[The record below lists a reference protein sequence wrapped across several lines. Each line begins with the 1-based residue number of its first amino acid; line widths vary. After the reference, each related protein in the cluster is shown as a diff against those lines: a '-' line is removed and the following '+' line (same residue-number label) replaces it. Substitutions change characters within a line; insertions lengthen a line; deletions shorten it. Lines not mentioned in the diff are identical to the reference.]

1 VPKGFRLLPT
11 YQENNMH
18 PFDVQRDI
26 KSFGYT
32 FTYWQLRNLGVSRL
46 ESLWLIWVA
55 RNINC

>member
-1 VPKGFRLLPT
+1 
-11 YQENNMH
+11 MH